1 MCKDFGGGVELLPP
15 GAYCC
20 IITNAVM
27 TLSKKGDMAI
37 IVTWDVAEGEHKSH
51 FSGSEF
57 GHSSWIMLQGN
68 GSPYGA
74 TSLAKI
80 SDSNSVPPVSF
91 DAFAAANEAMAA
103 FEISGKIGQL
113 PVPLFVGRSVGA
125 VVGIRSRESDG
136 KEYEENFVERFITPD
151 EVRAGKYT
159 DSKGVVRDIRIPK
172 YQKSEPAQSAQT
184 SQQAQA
190 TQDSLLADDDI
201 PF

>member
-1 MCKDFGGGVELLPP
+1 MCKDFGGGSALLPP

-20 IITNAVM
+20 IITDARMAV
-27 TLSKKGDMAI
+27 SKKGDMAL
-37 IVTWDVAEGEHKSH
+37 IVTWDVADGEHKGH
-51 FSGSEF
+51 FSGKEF

-68 GSPYGA
+68 GAPYGA

-103 FEISGKIGQL
+103 FEQSGKIGQL
-113 PVPLFVGRSVGA
+113 PVPLFIGRSVGA
-125 VVGIRSRESDG
+125 VVGVRSRESDG
-136 KEYEENFVERFITPD
+136 KEYEENFVDRFITPD

-159 DSKGVVRDIRIPK
+159 DSKGAMRDIRIPE
-172 YQKSEPAQSAQT
+172 YRKSKPAQPAQPT
-184 SQQAQA
+184 QPAQA
-190 TQDSLLADDDI
+190 SLLADEDI